1 MVGHEDKRS
10 HSVAKIVF
18 AAAADWVTRYRRSLN
33 FNSELEAIDPDQVA
47 AMAKDIGI
55 TAGQLR
61 DLASKRGDAAA
72 PLRSL
77 LVAIDVNPKEFDKI
91 DPRIARDM
99 QWLCINCSNKAQCS
113 FDLSIGI
120 AATTFRN
127 FCPNAI
133 ALDEIFDVK
142 TKKAAIVNG
151 PIVTTNTTLDNR
163 ACE

>member
-1 MVGHEDKRS
+1 MVGDEDKRS

-18 AAAADWVTRYRRSLN
+18 AAVADWVTRYRCSLN
-33 FNSELEAIDPDQVA
+33 SSSELEAIDPDQVA

-61 DLASKRGDAAA
+61 ELASKRGDAAA
-72 PLRSL
+72 ALRSL
-77 LVAIDVNPKEFDKI
+77 LVALDVNPKEFDKI

-120 AATTFRN
+120 AAATFRN
-127 FCPNAI
+127 FCLNAI

-142 TKKAAIVNG
+142 SRKATTVND
-151 PIVTTNTTLDNR
+151 PMS
-163 ACE
+163 